1 MSTRLNLCRQA
12 ETRLTVTLREARK
25 DVESAREDG
34 LAGSL
39 LLLLR
44 LDALPVGQEL
54 IEQVVDDV
62 GYFAVASARKP
73 TRSGRKDGD
82 PPLKILTPSSSA

>member
-1 MSTRLNLCRQA
+1 MSTQLNLCRQA

-44 LDALPVGQEL
+44 LDALPVRQEL

-62 GYFAVASARKP
+62 GCWTMPSARK
-73 TRSGRKDGD
+73 
-82 PPLKILTPSSSA
+82 